1 MESVIEVNGLT
12 KLYNRV
18 KVVDNLSISIKK
30 GDVYGF
36 LGPNGAGKTTTI
48 RMMLGLIALDSGS
61 VYINGKN
68 IKNDYKDFISNIGA
82 IVETP
87 TFYGYLSAYD
97 NLQLIANLTPG
108 IKKNRVE
115 EVIEIV
121 GLEGRERDKVKT
133 YSLGMK
139 QRLGIA
145 QALLPNPSLLILDEP
160 TNGLDPHGMKEIRDM
175 IKRLAEDHGYTFI
188 ISSHILHDI
197 QQICNRV
204 CIIKKGKLVK
214 EEYVENLLAQK
225 AEIVEIQTLD
235 KKLAIDL
242 LMNSASVSKLKEIEK
257 GILITIES
265 GMLEVIIED
274 LILNH
279 IRVKYVLPKENSLE
293 ELFFELT
300 GGKEE

>member
-1 MESVIEVNGLT
+1 
-12 KLYNRV
+12 
-18 KVVDNLSISIKK
+18 
-30 GDVYGF
+30 
-36 LGPNGAGKTTTI
+36 
-48 RMMLGLIALDSGS
+48 
-61 VYINGKN
+61 
-68 IKNDYKDFISNIGA
+68 
-82 IVETP
+82 
-87 TFYGYLSAYD
+87 
-97 NLQLIANLTPG
+97 
-108 IKKNRVE
+108 
-115 EVIEIV
+115 
-121 GLEGRERDKVKT
+121 
-133 YSLGMK
+133 MK

-204 CIIKKGKLVK
+204 CIIKNGKLVK

-242 LMNSASVSKLKEIEK
+242 LMNSASVSMLEEIEK

>member
-121 GLEGRERDKVKT
+121 GLKGRERDKVKT

-204 CIIKKGKLVK
+204 CIIKNGKLVK

-242 LMNSASVSKLKEIEK
+242 LMNSASVSMLEEIEK